1 MKAGPIR
8 PVRPMMAV
16 PASELPAGRAWSYE
30 VKWDG
35 YRTLA
40 IKDGGRVE
48 LWSRNLKRATDQY
61 PGIAA
66 AVGRLRADA
75 LLLDGEVVAL
85 DETGRPSFQAL
96 HYRATGGLRLV
107 YYAFDLLHVNG
118 DDLTRRPLDERRA
131 ALKRVRVAQPILL
144 SEPLPGTP
152 QQIADE
158 VRALQLE
165 GVVAKRRD
173 STYQPGKRSPAW
185 VKVRFV
191 ARQEFVVG
199 GYKPSG
205 KNFDSILVGYYERGR
220 LLFAGKVRAGF
231 TPPVRAKLFD
241 VLAPLAIAQCPFAT
255 LPTGRTSHWGEGVTA
270 EEMIAL
276 RWVRPA
282 IVVEVAFTEWTQ
294 QQGLRHAAFAAVRSD
309 KSAREVGREQGT
321 GNRE

>member
-1 MKAGPIR
+1 
-8 PVRPMMAV
+8 MMAT
-16 PASELPAGRAWSYE
+16 PATALPVGDDWSYE

-40 IKDGGRVE
+40 VKDGPRVR
-48 LWSRNLKRATDQY
+48 LFSRNLKDVTGAY
-61 PGIAA
+61 PSVVRTLGELKAPAA
-66 AVGRLRADA
+66 IV
-75 LLLDGEVVAL
+75 DGELVAI
-85 DETGRPSFQAL
+85 DEQGRPSFQAL
-96 HYRATGGLRLV
+96 HHQAAHVVV
-107 YYAFDLLHVNG
+107 YYAFDLLLI
-118 DDLTRRPLDERRA
+118 DQRDLTRDPLDARRKELA
-131 ALKRVRVAQPILL
+131 AAAAGTSILV

-152 QQIADE
+152 AQIERA
-158 VRALQLE
+158 VRELGLE
-165 GVVAKRRD
+165 GVVAKRR
-173 STYQPGKRSPAW
+173 SSRYEAGRRSDKW
-185 VKVRFV
+185 LKVKFSR
-191 ARQEFVVG
+191 RQEFVVG

-241 VLAPLAIAQCPFAT
+241 VLAPLAIAQCPFAN